1 MKLRG
6 RILMT
11 LGSLMILAAMLAL
24 VLHFT
29 EESRANDAASRI
41 ADTLIAEIAQQT
53 QASTTI
59 SPDPATQDGGE
70 SAAGAVLDPA
80 AEIRR
85 TLTDPLLTTDVI
97 DGIAYIGY
105 LTIPD
110 LELTLPVIGTYSDE
124 VLKTAPARY
133 SGDGDPYG
141 LVIAA
146 HNYSRHFGRIST
158 LAEGS
163 VIYFTDIN
171 GTVYSFAVTEQQIL
185 APEDI
190 DGMVNGEYDLT
201 LFTCTPGG
209 ADRVTV
215 RCEYQG
221 ARSA

>member
-1 MKLRG
+1 MKVRG

-41 ADTLIAEIAQQT
+41 ADTLIAEISQQ
-53 QASTTI
+53 SRETTY
-59 SPDPATQDGGE
+59 DTAPATQADGE
-70 SAAGAVLDPA
+70 SAAGAVLDPT

-85 TLTDPLLTTDVI
+85 ILTDPLLATDVI

-133 SGDGDPYG
+133 SGDGDSYG

-163 VIYFTDIN
+163 VIYFTDIM

-190 DGMVNGEYDLT
+190 AGMVNAEYDLT

>member
-1 MKLRG
+1 MKVRG

-29 EESRANDAASRI
+29 EESSANDAASRI

-53 QASTTI
+53 TDTT
-59 SPDPATQDGGE
+59 DPSVIGAPGAEDSGAE
-70 SAAGAVLDPA
+70 AVLDPT

-85 TLTDPLLTTDVI
+85 TLTDPSLATEVI
-97 DGIAYIGY
+97 DGIEYIGY

-110 LELTLPVIGTYSDE
+110 LELTLPVVGTYSEE

-133 SGDGDPYG
+133 SGDGDSYG

-158 LAEGS
+158 LGEGS
-163 VIYFTDIN
+163 VIYFTDTGGI
-171 GTVYSFAVTEQQIL
+171 VYSFTVTEQQVL

-190 DGMVNGEYDLT
+190 DGMVNAEYDLT

-221 ARSA
+221 ARS

>member
-1 MKLRG
+1 MKVRG
-6 RILMT
+6 RILMI

-24 VLHFT
+24 VLHLT

-41 ADTLIAEIAQQT
+41 ADTLIAEIAQQAQET
-53 QASTTI
+53 TSTTDI
-59 SPDPATQDGGE
+59 SKLADGE
-70 SAAGAVLDPA
+70 SAAVAVLDPA
-80 AEIRR
+80 ADIRR
-85 TLTDPLLTTDVI
+85 KLTDPAILTETIDVE
-97 DGIAYIGY
+97 YIGY
-105 LTIPD
+105 LSIPD
-110 LELTLPVIGTYSDE
+110 LELTLPVVGTYSDE
-124 VLKTAPARY
+124 ILKTAPARY
-133 SGDGDPYG
+133 AGNDGSYG

-158 LAEGS
+158 LGEGS
-163 VIYFTDIN
+163 VIYFTDIS